1 MKKETSSGSKGPK
14 KSSIDAKSLY
24 CIVSNQM
31 KIEESMLKES
41 LVKLLDDEK
50 KYNELGLI
58 VQGKWNHVIV
68 DAVSRIAKARIFLFN
83 SRTKKYKDFG
93 DRTLKDK
100 VMIYARGS
108 ELALLKKGAKRIGTA
123 GLGRPKKG

>member
-1 MKKETSSGSKGPK
+1 M
-14 KSSIDAKSLY
+14 DVKSLY

-31 KIEESMLKES
+31 KIEEYVLKDS

-50 KYNELGLI
+50 IYDELGLI

-68 DAVSRIAKARIFLFN
+68 DAVSRIAKARIVLFN

-100 VMIYARGS
+100 IMIYARGS

-123 GLGRPKKG
+123 GPGRPKKG